1 MQGPSSKTYCG
12 TSPDCCGTSSSSSLL
27 AAWPESVLYFRM
39 KNGKEK
45 REHSSVKKMAST
57 DFGNTGRC
65 VGSKGISVRFLRSNS
80 CWACLLPKWRNV
92 TKSSAERLAKTSGQA
107 HA

>member
-80 CWACLLPKWRNV
+80 
-92 TKSSAERLAKTSGQA
+92 
-107 HA
+107 